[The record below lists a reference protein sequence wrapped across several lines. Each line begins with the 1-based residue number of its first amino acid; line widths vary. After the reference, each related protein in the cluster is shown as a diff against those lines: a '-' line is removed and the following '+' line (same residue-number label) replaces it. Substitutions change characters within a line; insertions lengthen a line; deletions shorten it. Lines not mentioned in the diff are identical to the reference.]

1 MVGRHPGREEKEED
15 PPPLAFPSLF
25 SRLVNHPLSLS
36 APFASSP
43 SPFLP
48 AFAQPLP
55 PPSPSPHVNRV
66 FLLLLQQQRK
76 AQGRWGGGKPEKRR
90 RSEKLGRE
98 ASQMLQAR
106 GGGGGSQG
114 EGGRAGEPRRGRRN
128 RGSRGSWEGGGA
140 AARYPKKRRGEGGK
154 ENYFCSKE
162 GGTSL
167 K

>member
-1 MVGRHPGREEKEED
+1 MLTKKRGGVSCARWSVAIQEERRRRRED

-66 FLLLLQQQRK
+66 FLLLLLLQQQRK
-76 AQGRWGGGKPEKRR
+76 AQGR
-90 RSEKLGRE
+90 
-98 ASQMLQAR
+98 
-106 GGGGGSQG
+106 
-114 EGGRAGEPRRGRRN
+114 
-128 RGSRGSWEGGGA
+128 
-140 AARYPKKRRGEGGK
+140 
-154 ENYFCSKE
+154 
-162 GGTSL
+162 
-167 K
+167 